1 MVVWDPLNMLI
12 YKGFVRG
19 ENPMIQVHDFIL
31 AHCQDSRCTTALYLG
46 LVVNLDEKGIDGA
59 DESGI

>member
-1 MVVWDPLNMLI
+1 MLI